1 MSGWVQRLM
10 PHLVVAPLLLPMLT
24 AALMLLI
31 GEGRRPLKAAL
42 GLGSALLGLGAAV
55 ALLGWAEACG
65 RVVYLPGNWPAPFGI
80 ALVVDRLS
88 ALMLVLASA
97 VGLCALLFATA
108 RWHKAGVHFYPLMQ
122 LQLMGLAGAFLT
134 GDLFN
139 LFVFFE
145 IMLAAS
151 YGLLLHGS
159 GRPRVRAS
167 VHYVAI
173 NLAASSL
180 FLIGAS
186 MLYGVTGTLNM
197 ADLSLRAALIPAA
210 DRGLFHAAAG
220 ILAVAF
226 LAKAAAWPLN
236 FWLVPAYAAATAPV
250 GAVFALLTK
259 VGVYALARLWTLLF
273 AEGGAAGP
281 SAQVGSDV
289 LLFFGVVTG
298 SLGALGM
305 LGSQRLG
312 HLAGL
317 GVVVSSGTLMAALS
331 FGRWALTGSALFYLV
346 SSTLVAAAFF
356 LLIDLVE
363 RWLNSGTTVDD
374 VAPFL
379 TASLEEDQDVN
390 LDDDEE
396 RLVGRPFPASTALL
410 GLAFLACTLL
420 VSGLPPLSSFV
431 GKLGMLSAV
440 VGVGAGGAAVSWRAW
455 LFVLLLLGGG
465 LASLVAMTRAGIR
478 HFWSAA
484 PREAPRLRLAEGLPV
499 VALLLAC
506 LALTMGAGPAM
517 RYANEAARALHAP
530 RGYADDVLDTPVVSK
545 EQPLGARCG
554 AP

>member
-1 MSGWVQRLM
+1 MSRWLAGLM
-10 PHLVVAPLLLPMLT
+10 PHLMVVPILLPMLT
-24 AALMLLI
+24 AAAMLLM
-31 GEGRRPLKAAL
+31 GEGRRSTKAAL
-42 GLGSALLGLGAAV
+42 STGSSLLGLAVAV
-55 ALLGWAEACG
+55 ALLAWVDGCG

-80 ALVVDRLS
+80 ALVADRLS
-88 ALMLVLASA
+88 ALMLVLGST
-97 VGLCALLFATA
+97 VGVCTLLFASA
-108 RWHKAGVHFYPLMQ
+108 RWHKAGVHFHPLAQ
-122 LQLMGLAGAFLT
+122 LQLMGLSGAFLT

-145 IMLAAS
+145 ILLAAS

-173 NLAASSL
+173 NLGASSL

-197 ADLSLRAALIPAA
+197 ADLSVRAALVPAA

-236 FWLVPAYAAATAPV
+236 FWLVPAYTAATPPV
-250 GAVFALLTK
+250 AGLFALLTK
-259 VGVYALARLWTLLF
+259 VGVYALVRMWTLLF
-273 AEGGAAGP
+273 ATGP
-281 SAQVGSDV
+281 SAQVGGDV

-298 SLGALGM
+298 GLGALGM

-317 GVVVSSGTLMAALS
+317 AVVVSSGTLMAALG
-331 FGRWALTGSALFYLV
+331 FGRWALTGSALYYLV

-363 RWLNSGTTVDD
+363 RWRNAGTTVDD

-379 TASLEEDQDVN
+379 TASLEADEDVN

-410 GLAFLACTLL
+410 ALAFMACTLL
-420 VSGLPPLSSFV
+420 VAGLPPLSSFV

-440 VGVGAGGAAVSWRAW
+440 VGVGAGAQAPTWRAW

-465 LASLVAMTRAGIR
+465 LASLLALTRAGIR

-484 PREAPRLRLAEGLPV
+484 PREAPRLRLAEG
-499 VALLLAC
+499 VAVLTLLTAC
-506 LALTMGAGPAM
+506 LGLTAGAGPAM
-517 RYANEAARALHAP
+517 RYAHEAAKALHAP
-530 RGYADDVLDTPVVSK
+530 GAYVEAVLGAPTVRK
-545 EQPLGARCG
+545 GERLGARCG